1 MSIIGFN
8 LLSGHVERRVRCRGE
23 KPHIVVIPDL
33 IRNPGYMQTKL
44 FYIYILANDRNG
56 TIYIGVTSDLEKRIK
71 QHKTKMYEQSFT
83 AKYSIDKLVY
93 YESTE
98 NSESAIAREKQLKNW
113 TRQWKLDLIEK
124 NNPQWKDLSEN
135 W

>member
-1 MSIIGFN
+1 
-8 LLSGHVERRVRCRGE
+8 
-23 KPHIVVIPDL
+23 
-33 IRNPGYMQTKL
+33 MQTKL

-56 TIYIGVTSDLEKRIK
+56 TIYIGVTNDLEKRIK
-71 QHKTKMYEQSFT
+71 QHKTKIYKQSFT

-98 NSESAIAREKQLKNW
+98 NSESAITREKQLKNW

-124 NNPQWKDLSEN
+124 NNPRWEDLSEN

>member
-1 MSIIGFN
+1 
-8 LLSGHVERRVRCRGE
+8 
-23 KPHIVVIPDL
+23 
-33 IRNPGYMQTKL
+33 MQTKL

-56 TIYIGVTSDLEKRIK
+56 TIYIGVTNDLEKRIK

-98 NSESAIAREKQLKNW
+98 NSESAITREKQLKNW

-124 NNPQWKDLSEN
+124 NNPQWEDLSEN